1 MAFEIWFYRGLI
13 GTLLIIIW
21 WLVQRWVNKQE
32 SKNEKFFELLD
43 RNEQAITRLNTILDA
58 NDKVCNE
65 RHININHRFKMLEEK
80 K

>member
-13 GTLLIIIW
+13 GILLVVIW
-21 WLVQRWVNKQE
+21 WIWQQRTAKQE
-32 SKNEKFFELLD
+32 ELNEKFFDILD

-65 RHININHRFKMLEEK
+65 RHININRRLDNLER
-80 K
+80 